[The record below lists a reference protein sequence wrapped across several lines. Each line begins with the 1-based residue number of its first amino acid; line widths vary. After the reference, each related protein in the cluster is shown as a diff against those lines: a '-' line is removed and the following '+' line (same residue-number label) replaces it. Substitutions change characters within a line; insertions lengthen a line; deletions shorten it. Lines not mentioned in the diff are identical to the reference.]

1 MIQKGTDRETT
12 KSALKKVIV
21 NLSNIQE
28 FDELSIETSL
38 RLSAEE
44 MELKPRQLLGSV
56 RVALSGLEVSP
67 PLFKSIEIIGKKR
80 FFQRIDNAI
89 SKLE

>member
-1 MIQKGTDRETT
+1 MDRETT
-12 KSALKKVIV
+12 KYALKKVIE

-28 FDELSIETSL
+28 FDELNIETSL
-38 RLSAEE
+38 RLVAEE
-44 MELKPRQLLGSV
+44 MGLKPRQLLGSV

-80 FFQRIDNAI
+80 SFQRIDNAI
-89 SKLE
+89 LKLE

>member
-1 MIQKGTDRETT
+1 M
-12 KSALKKVIV
+12 IV

-38 RLSAEE
+38 RLAAEE
-44 MELKPRQLLGSV
+44 MELKPRQLLGAV

-80 FFQRIDNAI
+80 SFQRIDNAI
-89 SKLE
+89 SKLK